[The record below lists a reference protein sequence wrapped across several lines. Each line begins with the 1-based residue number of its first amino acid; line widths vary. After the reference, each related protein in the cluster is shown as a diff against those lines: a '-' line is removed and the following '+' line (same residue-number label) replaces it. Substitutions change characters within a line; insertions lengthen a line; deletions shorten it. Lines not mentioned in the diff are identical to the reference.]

1 MPNLIII
8 FSATKGR
15 RDIKIELIEYA
26 EFSVDIHFFRFCLE
40 ISFLDKLRL
49 NN

>member
-1 MPNLIII
+1 MLNLIII

-15 RDIKIELIEYA
+15 RDIKIELLEYA
-26 EFSVDIHFFRFCLE
+26 EFNVDVHFFRFCLK
-40 ISFLDKLRL
+40 ISFLDKLGP